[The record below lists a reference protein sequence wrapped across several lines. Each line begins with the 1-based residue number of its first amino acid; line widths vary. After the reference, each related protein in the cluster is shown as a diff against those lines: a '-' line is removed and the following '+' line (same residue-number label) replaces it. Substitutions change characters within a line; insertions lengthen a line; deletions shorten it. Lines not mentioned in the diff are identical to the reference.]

1 MVLVRKAAVLAA
13 ALMSCAAIAASAQT
27 AFPSRTIT
35 MVVPF
40 APGGG
45 TDVLAR
51 MMAKELEGSLGRS
64 VIIENRPGAGGTIG
78 AMAVL
83 RAAPDGHTIF
93 LGSGTN
99 LAVNVS
105 LYKKLSYDP
114 LKQFTPLALAA
125 ATPFVLVVNPS
136 IPVRTVREFIDYV
149 KPRQAQLNY
158 ASSGPGVPHH
168 LFMGLMGSMSGFKLT
183 MVPYKGSAPALNDVI
198 AGHVP
203 MMFVDIGPA
212 LGAINAGRLR
222 AIAVS
227 TAQRV
232 GVVKD
237 IPALAETLPGFDAAG
252 WFMFAGPSGMPE
264 QVVARY
270 HAAMDAALRKPQFG
284 SALIK
289 FGLIPQTNRPV
300 AELKQFIAS
309 EIERWGKVVRL
320 AGVEGRF

>member
-1 MVLVRKAAVLAA
+1 MNFFGKCALSALAA
-13 ALMSCAAIAASAQT
+13 GVLSISGVAAQS
-27 AFPSRTIT
+27 FPSRNIT

-51 MMAKELEGSLGRS
+51 MMAKEIETKLGKS
-64 VIIENRPGAGGTIG
+64 VIVENRPGAGGTIG

-114 LKQFTPLALAA
+114 VKQFTPLALASQ
-125 ATPFVLVVNPS
+125 TPFVLVVNPT
-136 IPVRTVREFIDYV
+136 IPVKTLREFVDYV
-149 KPRQAQLNY
+149 KPRQKDISY
-158 ASSGPGVPHH
+158 GSSGPGVPHH
-168 LFMGLMGSMSGFKLT
+168 LFMELLGSMAGFKIT
-183 MVPYKGSAPALNDVI
+183 MVPYKGSLPALNDVI

-212 LGAINAGRLR
+212 FGSISAGKVRP
-222 AIAVS
+222 IAVS
-227 TAQRV
+227 TAERV
-232 GVVKD
+232 SVLKD
-237 IPALAETLPGFDAAG
+237 TPPVAETYPGFDAAG

-264 QVVARY
+264 EAVTKL
-270 HAAMDAALRKPQFG
+270 HAAMSEALLKPEFG
-284 SALIK
+284 TALVK
-289 FGLIPQTNRPV
+289 FGLIPQKNKPL
-300 AELKQFIAS
+300 AELKKFVAD
-309 EIERWGKVVRL
+309 EVERWRKVVRL
-320 AGVEGRF
+320 AGVEGKF

>member
-1 MVLVRKAAVLAA
+1 MFRLGKAALSAAVISLCACTSALA
-13 ALMSCAAIAASAQT
+13 QG
-27 AFPSRTIT
+27 AFPSRNIT

-51 MMAKELEGSLGRS
+51 MMAKEVETALGKS
-64 VIIENRPGAGGTIG
+64 VVVENRPGAGGTIG

-83 RAAPDGHTIF
+83 RAPPDGHTIF

-114 LKQFTPLALAA
+114 VKQFTPLALAA

-136 IPVRTVREFIDYV
+136 VPAKTVREFIDYV
-149 KPRQAQLNY
+149 KPRQKDLNY

-168 LFMGLMGSMSGFKLT
+168 LFMELMGSMAGFKIQ
-183 MVPYKGSAPALNDVI
+183 MVPYKGSLPALNDVV

-212 LGAINAGRLR
+212 LGSINAGKVR
-222 AIAVS
+222 ALAVS
-227 TAQRV
+227 TAKRV
-232 GVVKD
+232 DLVKD
-237 IPALAETLPGFDAAG
+237 VPALAETLPGFDAAG
-252 WFMFAGPSGMPE
+252 WFMFAGPAAMPQE
-264 QVVARY
+264 AAVKL
-270 HAAMDAALRKPQFG
+270 HAAMDAALAKPAFG
-284 SALIK
+284 AALVK
-289 FGLIPQTNRPV
+289 FGLIPQKNMPV
-300 AELKQFIAS
+300 ADLKAFMAA
-309 EIERWGKVVRL
+309 EIERWRKVVRL